1 MDNKVNKY
9 LNEGVDPLV
18 GAFRD
23 ADIGATFDSIVK
35 QTKKYDPKLA
45 KEMDKFF
52 NTYAKQM
59 ERYELDAQWARKKVT
74 NP

>member
-1 MDNKVNKY
+1 MDKIDKY
-9 LNEGVDPLV
+9 LSEGVDPLV

-23 ADIGATFDSIVK
+23 ADIGDTFDRIVK
-35 QTKKYDPKLA
+35 HTKKYDPKLA

-52 NTYAKQM
+52 NTYTKQM
-59 ERYELDAQWARKKVT
+59 EKYELDAQWARKKVT